1 MNILQITNKVPY
13 PPKDGGAI
21 AILSLSRGFA
31 EQGHSVT
38 VLALNTNKHYFNIQ
52 DIPKEI
58 TDQVTFIGVDINTD
72 VKPTAALKN
81 LLFSKEPYN
90 AERFIS
96 HEFKSKITEVLSSK
110 EFDVIQLEGLYLMPY
125 VEHIKSISKV
135 PVSLRAHNIEH
146 EIWEQTLK
154 QETGLKKVYVK
165 NLTNRLRRF
174 ELNFINNYDFLV
186 PITQRDA
193 DKFTDFNNTK
203 PIHVSPTGLNAE
215 KYLPKQKQTSNH
227 KFFHIGAM
235 DWTPNQEGLLWFLEN
250 VWKQVSLKHPDAEF
264 AIAGRNAPQ
273 WFEEK
278 ILQYK
283 VNYLGE
289 VDNALDFM
297 HDNST
302 MIVPLLSG
310 SGMRIKIIEGLA
322 AGKVIISTNK
332 GAEGIPAIHRKEI
345 LLSDS
350 PEDFIRNIELI
361 LSDKK
366 LFSEISV
373 NASEFIVRKFD
384 NFAISKALSEFYQ
397 KEIMHKQTN
406 S

>member
-21 AILSLSRGFA
+21 AILTLSQGFA
-31 EQGHSVT
+31 QQGHSVT

-52 DIPKEI
+52 QIPKGI
-58 TDQVTFIGVDINTD
+58 TEKIKFIALDINTD
-72 VKPTAALKN
+72 LKPIAALKN
-81 LLFSKEPYN
+81 FLFSSTPYN

-96 HEFKSKITEVLSSK
+96 EAFKRKISTLLAK
-110 EFDVIQLEGLYLMPY
+110 ENFDIIQLEGLYLMPY

-135 PVSLRAHNIEH
+135 PVALRAHNIEH

-154 QETGLKKVYVK
+154 QETKTLKKFYVA
-165 NLTNRLRRF
+165 NLTNRLRKF
-174 ELNFINNYDFLV
+174 ELEFINKYDFLV

-193 DKFTDFNNTK
+193 DKFKGFKNTK
-203 PIHVSPTGLNAE
+203 PVHVSPTGVNAK
-215 KYLPKQKQTSNH
+215 KYQPTQKQPNNL

-250 VWKQVSLKHPDAEF
+250 VWQTIAEKYPEAEF
-264 AIAGRNAPQ
+264 AIAGRNAPK

-278 ILQYK
+278 ILQYRI
-283 VNYLGE
+283 NYLGE

-297 HDNST
+297 HDNAI

-322 AGKVIISTNK
+322 AGKVIISTKK
-332 GAEGIPAIHRKEI
+332 GAEGIPAIHKKEI
-345 LLSDS
+345 LLGDS
-350 PEDFIRNIELI
+350 PSEFISNIELI
-361 LSDKK
+361 LGDKK
-366 LFSEISV
+366 RFSEISIRAV
-373 NASEFIVRKFD
+373 DFIVKKFD
-384 NFAISKALSEFYQ
+384 NFAISKALTDFYE
-397 KEIMHKQTN
+397 KEIKLK
-406 S
+406 